1 MRRSRRGLLGVALIA
16 ATLIGYAQG
25 NRALAQYQNP
35 YQQPQY
41 QTPYQQ
47 PQYQTPYQDQSQ
59 GSQGQ
64 TPGFFSQPAPGN
76 AARDVQNAI
85 SPQGQGD
92 RSVTRPGLPT
102 QAEGGPTTPP
112 PIGEAGAQAIPP
124 FGASLFTGTSPAS
137 SETPNPAYVIQ
148 PGDRVAV
155 RVWGG
160 FDADT
165 TSPVDP
171 DGNIFLQSVG
181 PIHVAGVTAAGLQGT
196 VEQAVASVFTQK
208 VYVYAVLITTHRVA
222 VFVTGYVKHPGRYS
236 GAASDS
242 VLDYLIR
249 AGGVDPARGSYRD
262 IVVERKTQVL
272 ATVDLY
278 RFLIAGQLPLVDL
291 REGDTIIVNKQ
302 HAMVGA
308 DGAVRNSYLFELLG
322 GNLPGREVLDLAR
335 PLPAATNAVIRGTR
349 NDVPYVRYVTL
360 DGLANLSLADQ
371 DQVTFITDAPSGTVR
386 VKVEGSRLGPSVLVA
401 DRTIKLPD
409 MLDYIAVD
417 PALADTK
424 SVYILRTSIAQQ
436 QQRALTEAAD
446 RLERELFLA
455 ISTTTGEAQIRASE
469 ANLVA
474 SYIQRA
480 RTIRPEGRLVV
491 TDDEGNVAGLRLVDG
506 DTIVIPEKSQVVLVS
521 GEVLAPQAVV
531 FRAGLTA
538 EDYVM
543 RAGGYSQRGA
553 QGNFL
558 IRRAN
563 GQVLLDP
570 KTPLR
575 PGDEL
580 IVLPEVS
587 PKYFQ
592 IAADF
597 ITVMYQVA
605 LAGKVI
611 CTTC

>member
-1 MRRSRRGLLGVALIA
+1 MRRNARLLPLGAALVALLLVGPVSEFTAQAQYQYQQLLNSTQTQGAYQGAIA
-16 ATLIGYAQG
+16 PGTAASDVMGVINPP
-25 NRALAQYQNP
+25 NRAL
-35 YQQPQY
+35 
-41 QTPYQQ
+41 
-47 PQYQTPYQDQSQ
+47 
-59 GSQGQ
+59 
-64 TPGFFSQPAPGN
+64 
-76 AARDVQNAI
+76 
-85 SPQGQGD
+85 
-92 RSVTRPGLPT
+92 TRPGEPT
-102 QAEGGPTTPP
+102 EAEGGPTAPP
-112 PIGEAGAQAIPP
+112 PIGETERRGVGELIQP
-124 FGASLFTGTSPAS
+124 FGASLFAGTSPAS
-137 SETPNPAYVIQ
+137 SDTPNPAYRIQ
-148 PGDRVAV
+148 PGDRVSV

-160 FDADT
+160 FEAEA
-165 TSPVDP
+165 TSAVDP
-171 DGNIFLQSVG
+171 DGNIFLQGVG
-181 PIHVAGVTAAGLQGT
+181 PVHVAGVAAGELQGT
-196 VEQAVASVFTQK
+196 IERSISAVFTQK

-222 VFVTGYVKHPGRYS
+222 VFVTGFVKRPGRYT

-262 IVVERKTQVL
+262 ITVHRKDTVL

-278 RFLIAGQLPLVDL
+278 RFLIAGRLPIVDL
-291 REGDTIIVNKQ
+291 REGDTIIVDKQ
-302 HAMVGA
+302 HSMVGA
-308 DGAVRNSYLFELLG
+308 DGAVRNSFLFELLSSP
-322 GNLPGREVLDLAR
+322 LTGREVLELAR
-335 PLPAATNAVIRGTR
+335 PLPAATNAVVRGTR
-349 NDVPYVRYVTL
+349 NDVPFVRYVTL
-360 DGLANLSLADQ
+360 DGLASMTLTDQ
-371 DQVTFITDAPSGTVR
+371 DQVTFITDAQSGTVR

-401 DRTIKLPD
+401 DRAIRLPEL
-409 MLDYIAVD
+409 LDYIAVD

-424 SVYILRTSIAQQ
+424 SVYLLRTSIAQQ

-480 RTIRPEGRLVV
+480 RRVRPEGRLVV
-491 TDDEGNVAGLRLVDG
+491 ADDDGELAGIRLEDG
-506 DTIVIPEKSQVVLVS
+506 DTIVIPEKSQVILVS

-531 FRAGLTA
+531 FRPNLKA
-538 EDYVM
+538 EDYVL

-553 QGNFL
+553 EGNFL

-563 GQVLLDP
+563 GQILLDP
-570 KTPLR
+570 EAALK

-580 IVLPEVS
+580 IVLPKVS

-605 LAGKVI
+605 LASRVI
-611 CTTC
+611 CNNC